1 MARGRRNSSRIV
13 LVLGAGVAAYVTAN
27 SLPGFAFTGL
37 GRAASMGLQQTT
49 RSSVTGAERPVQ
61 ALPSRPA
68 LPVGIEEVTT
78 TSSLLESMGPL
89 GVAGQAV
96 AGLAALYII
105 MSFCEYVY
113 HRYFQHLGL
122 NKVDAVRAVR
132 STLNLST
139 FRGDGHV
146 EHHRETVEEDMSL
159 TIEPGRDPIL
169 DMDPWRGTCFPWD
182 GFAKMSAGVMLLAYP
197 TLTLLGWSGFV
208 IVPVVMTAMI
218 LHALVWNALHP
229 NMHGL
234 EDVPVE
240 VGAPSWVL
248 AGLRDS
254 AVFNYLRT
262 NHEGA
267 GRNGHDTQR
276 FDVGEDPDNVRSCF
290 LEHDIDVGVY
300 GIRFFLDGEWYH
312 TIIDDWMPVDQYGR
326 LLYAKSYDHDEVWV
340 PLLEKGFCKMH
351 RCYEM
356 CDGGLPGEAVSLLFG
371 GAMGKL
377 GSEKSPQPAVGAMY
391 KKQMENRLRQW
402 TSRFA
407 ASGVMGCLVLW
418 GMRRLLR
425 REWLRAV
432 SCQNVTEG
440 IGSSVRSVLANTF
453 TSFGAAAAASNER
466 SRSALVDESMEPRA
480 EELEL
485 PLPLQSKVLRHISF
499 YDVYDVGD
507 EEVLGTGMHGAV
519 LVAKHRKSGRRVAAK
534 CLEGAEGPLPD
545 EVSLYLRLSHPNIC
559 RLLQAFVEKNGDI
572 WLCMELCSG
581 GELFELA
588 AGTSSVVRQGLAMLD
603 TEARIA
609 VLVKQ
614 MAAAIRYIHSMGM
627 VHRDIKLENW
637 VFASPAQERLK
648 LIDFGLATAY
658 IAGKDDKGRTQKLNQ
673 MCGTCYYVAP
683 EVIGLKDGAI
693 CKGDGYGQE
702 VDIWALGVLV
712 YMLVSGMPPFNGK
725 SHADVIWNIAN
736 FKFCDDPLADAF
748 VGPRWENVSP
758 QCKDLIRR
766 CMERDPQK
774 RLTAA
779 GVQVHPWLCQVG
791 PKGPV
796 APVTLAPILK
806 DLCFAG
812 NRMATCGVLAQI
824 CCSLA
829 STIYLSPETWTE
841 YKDHFAKLE
850 CLETL
855 APKGSLSVSKLVSA
869 FEEAMANKT
878 GLYQK
883 PAELKEVDSFRAI
896 SSLDI
901 TGDGR
906 LHFFE
911 FLGAMI
917 AAGRIQI
924 HEHDIADVFA
934 AFDVDRDDV
943 ISEQD
948 MASFIHNHSMV
959 LSNTVQSAEKLQ
971 LPIKDHDLLLEA
983 LNRKPTWG
991 ASEKP
996 QAVERVANSPSPS
1009 PQAAPS
1015 GAGMQRLLSKAKR
1028 QMEWK
1033 VQRQVAFAD
1042 VRSAVKLKSLNRGWR
1057 TPDPSPTRIDKES
1070 SPENGVGLVG
1080 RNRGKMAQSMLTL
1093 TDLDKK

>member
-1 MARGRRNSSRIV
+1 
-13 LVLGAGVAAYVTAN
+13 
-27 SLPGFAFTGL
+27 
-37 GRAASMGLQQTT
+37 
-49 RSSVTGAERPVQ
+49 
-61 ALPSRPA
+61 
-68 LPVGIEEVTT
+68 
-78 TSSLLESMGPL
+78 
-89 GVAGQAV
+89 
-96 AGLAALYII
+96 
-105 MSFCEYVY
+105 
-113 HRYFQHLGL
+113 
-122 NKVDAVRAVR
+122 
-132 STLNLST
+132 
-139 FRGDGHV
+139 
-146 EHHRETVEEDMSL
+146 
-159 TIEPGRDPIL
+159 
-169 DMDPWRGTCFPWD
+169 
-182 GFAKMSAGVMLLAYP
+182 
-197 TLTLLGWSGFV
+197 
-208 IVPVVMTAMI
+208 
-218 LHALVWNALHP
+218 
-229 NMHGL
+229 
-234 EDVPVE
+234 
-240 VGAPSWVL
+240 
-248 AGLRDS
+248 
-254 AVFNYLRT
+254 
-262 NHEGA
+262 
-267 GRNGHDTQR
+267 
-276 FDVGEDPDNVRSCF
+276 
-290 LEHDIDVGVY
+290 
-300 GIRFFLDGEWYH
+300 
-312 TIIDDWMPVDQYGR
+312 
-326 LLYAKSYDHDEVWV
+326 
-340 PLLEKGFCKMH
+340 
-351 RCYEM
+351 
-356 CDGGLPGEAVSLLFG
+356 
-371 GAMGKL
+371 
-377 GSEKSPQPAVGAMY
+377 MY

-407 ASGVMGCLVLW
+407 ASGVMGFLVLW

-1015 GAGMQRLLSKAKR
+1015 GAGMQRLLSKAKL